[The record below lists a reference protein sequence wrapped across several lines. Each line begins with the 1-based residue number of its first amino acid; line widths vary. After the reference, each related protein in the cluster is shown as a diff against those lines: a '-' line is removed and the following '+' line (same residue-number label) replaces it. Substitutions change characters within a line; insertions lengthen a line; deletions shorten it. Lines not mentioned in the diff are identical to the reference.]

1 MNAAIEAAR
10 AGETGRGFAVVAD
23 EVRKLS
29 ERTAQATEE
38 IAGMIDEIQL
48 SSDQSR
54 ANMSQTVER
63 VRTGLAL
70 AEQGGEMIQ
79 QIRGSAGQVVQ
90 VVRDISHALQEQG
103 VASQDI
109 ARHVEQI
116 AQVAAGNATAA
127 TQASSG
133 IQSMDEVTGGLRQ
146 TVAGFQV

>member
-1 MNAAIEAAR
+1 
-10 AGETGRGFAVVAD
+10 
-23 EVRKLS
+23 
-29 ERTAQATEE
+29 
-38 IAGMIDEIQL
+38 
-48 SSDQSR
+48 
-54 ANMSQTVER
+54 
-63 VRTGLAL
+63 
-70 AEQGGEMIQ
+70 MIQ

-103 VASQDI
+103 IASQDI

-116 AQVAAGNATAA
+116 AQVAAGNAAAA